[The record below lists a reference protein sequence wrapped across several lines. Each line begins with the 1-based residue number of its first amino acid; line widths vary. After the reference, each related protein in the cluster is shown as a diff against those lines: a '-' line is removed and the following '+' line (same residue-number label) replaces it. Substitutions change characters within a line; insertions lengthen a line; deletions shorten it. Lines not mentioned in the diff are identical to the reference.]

1 MPGVPTT
8 RPELVGDVGMVAST
22 HWLASAVGMRVLE
35 SGGNAFDAAVAA
47 GFTLAVVEPH
57 LNGLGGDAP
66 LLGYRAAEDRTFVIC
81 GQGTAPAGATIE
93 AYADLGLDVVPGT
106 GHLAAV
112 VPGAFGA
119 WLDLLAR
126 YGTRTFAE
134 IVDPAIGYARDGFPL
149 VPAAARTIAAV
160 AGLFAD
166 HWPTSAAVYLP
177 HAAVPVAGARF
188 ANPDL
193 AATLTRL
200 REAAERA
207 GPDREAGIE
216 AARRA
221 FYEGFVAEAVDAFVS
236 TTALLDSTGTAHTGF
251 LRGDDLATW
260 RATEEP
266 TVHATF
272 AGHEVHKTAAWGQGP
287 VLLQQL
293 TMLDALGVDELVRV
307 AVGSGSTAVP
317 AEAVVE
323 LVHTVVEVADLA
335 FADRDAWYGDVPDV
349 PLATLLS
356 PDYARERAALVGPTA
371 AGGLRP
377 GSPDG
382 RVPRYARALL
392 DRRARDEAEADAAAR
407 GSVGAGQAGRAGPA
421 ARSGAVLGEPTVS
434 RLGLSPGDTCHVD
447 VVDRWG
453 NRVSATPS
461 GGWLQSSP
469 VVPGLGLSLPTR
481 AQMFWLEPGL
491 PSSLAP
497 GRRPRTTLSPA
508 LALRADGRGGGPTGP
523 GGTSA
528 RGRVGFAFGTP
539 GGDQQDQ
546 WTVPFLLRHLLGGL
560 DLQAAIDAPTWHSA
574 HVPGSFDPRTHVPK
588 GLLVESRLG
597 AEVIAGLAA
606 RGHAVED
613 AGPWSLGRLSA
624 AGVRTD
630 GLLVAAANPRGA
642 QGYAAGR

>member
-1 MPGVPTT
+1 
-8 RPELVGDVGMVAST
+8 MVAST
-22 HWLASAVGMRVLE
+22 HWLASAAGMRVLE
-35 SGGNAFDAAVAA
+35 AGGNAFDAAVAA
-47 GFTLAVVEPH
+47 GFTLTVVEPH

-66 LLGYRAAEDRTFVIC
+66 ILGYEAAQDRPFVVC
-81 GQGTAPAGATIE
+81 GQGVAPAEATIE
-93 AYADLGLDVVPGT
+93 RYTDLGLTVVPGT

-126 YGTRTFAE
+126 YGTLPLAD
-134 IVDPAIGYARDGFPL
+134 VLGPAIGYARDGFPL
-149 VPAAARTIAAV
+149 VGAATRTIAAV
-160 AGLFAD
+160 EELFTE

-177 HAAVPVAGARF
+177 HGQVPEAGARF
-188 ANPDL
+188 TNADL
-193 AATLTRL
+193 ATTFARL
-200 REAAERA
+200 LAAAEAA
-207 GPDREAGIE
+207 GPAREAGIE
-216 AARRA
+216 AAGHA
-221 FYEGFVAEAVDAFVS
+221 FYEGFVAEAVDAFVGS
-236 TTALLDSTGTAHTGF
+236 TPLMDSSGTPHTGF
-251 LRGDDLATW
+251 LRGADLAAW

-266 TVHATF
+266 TVAAPF
-272 AGHEVHKTAAWGQGP
+272 AGHEIHKTAAWGQGP

-293 TMLDALGVDELVRV
+293 TVLDALGVDELVRA
-307 AVGSGSTAVP
+307 AVRTPTGSRPSVDAL
-317 AEAVVE
+317 VE

-349 PLATLLS
+349 PLTTLLS
-356 PDYARERAALVGPTA
+356 PAYATQRAALVGPTA

-382 RVPRYARALL
+382 RTPRYAQALL
-392 DRRARDEAEADAAAR
+392 EARERAERAGTGASSAR
-407 GSVGAGQAGRAGPA
+407 GSVG
-421 ARSGAVLGEPTVS
+421 LGEPTVS

-481 AQMFWLEPGL
+481 AQMFWLEAGL
-491 PSSLAP
+491 PSSLVP

-508 LALRADGRGGGPTGP
+508 LALRVDGPITG
-523 GGTSA
+523 SS
-528 RGRVGFAFGTP
+528 GRAGFAFGTP

-560 DLQAAIDAPTWHSA
+560 DLQAAIDAPAWHSA
-574 HVPGSFDPRTHVPK
+574 HVPGSFDPRTHTPR
-588 GLLVESRLG
+588 GLVAESRLG
-597 AEVIAGLAA
+597 EAVLAGLRE

-613 AGPWSLGRLSA
+613 AGPWALGRLSA
-624 AGVRTD
+624 AGVRDD
-630 GLLVAAANPRGA
+630 GLLVAAANPRGR